1 MKSNFEFQLNITYL
15 SQPEVDSF
23 KHALFR
29 IKDLG
34 FSEQLK
40 PTQTFYEQG
49 PEMVLLFFNK
59 NILEVSEQIC

>member
-1 MKSNFEFQLNITYL
+1 MKSIFVFTSNIAYL
-15 SQPEVDSF
+15 SQPEVDNF
-23 KHALFR
+23 NHALFR

-34 FSEQLK
+34 FSEQFK

-59 NILEVSEQIC
+59 NILEISEQIF

>member
-1 MKSNFEFQLNITYL
+1 MKSNFEFQLNIAYL

-34 FSEQLK
+34 FSE
-40 PTQTFYEQG
+40 
-49 PEMVLLFFNK
+49 
-59 NILEVSEQIC
+59 

>member
-1 MKSNFEFQLNITYL
+1 MKSIFVFATIISYL
-15 SQPEVDSF
+15 SQPEVDNF
-23 KHALFR
+23 NHALFR

-34 FSEQLK
+34 FSEYFK
-40 PTQTFYEQG
+40 PTQPFYEQG